1 MNLVRWDPLRELEE
15 VSEKLNRLVSRP
27 AVRGENRNETMTVA
41 DWIPTVDISETED
54 EYLIKADLPGVK
66 REDVKITVQ
75 ERVLTIQGERAQ
87 EREEKGKRYHRVE
100 RTYGNF
106 ARSFTLPDYVDDTKV
121 TAEFKDGVLNLHL
134 PKSEKARPK
143 AIEVEV
149 A

>member
-1 MNLVRWDPLRELEE
+1 MNLVRWDPLRELGE
-15 VSEKLNRLVSRP
+15 VSERFNRLVSRP

-54 EYLIKADLPGVK
+54 EYLIKADLPEVK

-87 EREEKGKRYHRVE
+87 EREETGNRYHRVE

-121 TAEFKDGVLNLHL
+121 TAEFKEGVLKLHL
-134 PKSEKARPK
+134 PKSEKARPR
-143 AIEVEV
+143 AIEVKV

>member
-1 MNLVRWDPLRELEE
+1 MNLVRWDPFRELEE
-15 VSEKLNRLVSRP
+15 VSDKLNRLVSRP

-54 EYLIKADLPGVK
+54 EYLIKADLPEVK

-75 ERVLTIQGERAQ
+75 ERILTIQGERAQ
-87 EREEKGKRYHRVE
+87 EREERGKRYHRVE

-121 TAEFKDGVLNLHL
+121 TAEFKDGVLKLHL
-134 PKSEKARPK
+134 PKSEKAKPK
-143 AIEVEV
+143 AIEVKV

>member
-54 EYLIKADLPGVK
+54 EYLIKADLPEVK

-87 EREEKGKRYHRVE
+87 EREERGKRYHRVE

-121 TAEFKDGVLNLHL
+121 TAEFKEGVLKLHL
-134 PKSEKARPK
+134 PKSEKARPG
-143 AIEVEV
+143 AIEVKV